1 MVMTAHTLHL
11 LAAAPKLWSTLLPE
25 IEAVW
30 QHGDQLLLLAAGAAG
45 VNRLELSRFDAVALL
60 DTDAA
65 VLSLNQAD
73 IPARVQYATASD
85 WATWTL
91 DYPRTITWR

>member
-1 MVMTAHTLHL
+1 MVTTAQTLHL
-11 LAAAPKLWSTLLPE
+11 LTAAPKLWPTLLAE

-45 VNRLELSRFDAVALL
+45 VGRPELSRFDTVALL

-65 VLSLNQAD
+65 VLNLSKAD
-73 IPARVQYATASD
+73 IPARVQCATVAE
-85 WATWTL
+85 WAAWTL
-91 DYPRTITWR
+91 HYPRTITWR

>member
-65 VLSLNQAD
+65 VLNLNPVD
-73 IPARVQYATASD
+73 IPVQVQRATAAD
-85 WATWTL
+85 WAAWTL
-91 DYPRTITWR
+91 HYPRTLTWR